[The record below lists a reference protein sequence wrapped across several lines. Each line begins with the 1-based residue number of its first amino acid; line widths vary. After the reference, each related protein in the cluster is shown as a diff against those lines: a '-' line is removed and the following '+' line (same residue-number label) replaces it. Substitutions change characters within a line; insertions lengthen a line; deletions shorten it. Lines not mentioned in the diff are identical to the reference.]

1 MPRLQL
7 SDKCSAKYTA
17 RLTWSLIHTMGMAVS
32 GGRSYSCLRRSPGC
46 RMYILFVLSSH
57 LWRAPRLWSVTPLR
71 QFSAEYAD
79 NHRHLLARLLS
90 RILEFVPA
98 NCSCISFNSL
108 HKRWLEKEGV
118 GRRRK
123 KKERV
128 PRSPLWLFISPLCR
142 NVELWWN
149 NRSRNSS
156 LLQSAS
162 FNLLE
167 DDANLVRP
175 KNILSAV
182 AAL

>member
-1 MPRLQL
+1 MLHLQL

-17 RLTWSLIHTMGMAVS
+17 RLTWSLIHTMGIAVS
-32 GGRSYSCLRRSPGC
+32 GSRSYSCLRRSPGC
-46 RMYILFVLSSH
+46 RMYILFVLFSH

-71 QFSAEYAD
+71 QSSAEYAD

-118 GRRRK
+118 GRRK
-123 KKERV
+123 KKV
-128 PRSPLWLFISPLCR
+128 PRSPLRLFISRLCR

-156 LLQSAS
+156 LLQSVS

-167 DDANLVRP
+167 DVANLVQP
-175 KNILSAV
+175 KNILSAM